1 VHEGVFEAPRLG
13 TIPVLAMPLCC
24 TGKKLWVATI
34 SCLAIIL
41 GLFFLCSDI
50 SWARNINQYR
60 DTLSSSAPGALSNH
74 TFSFRL
80 DVSMSPGAY
89 LEVRPPQGFIVLATS
104 SFSERNVELWVNGV
118 PRMATSSASPG
129 FDQVDIVP
137 GSPGHIRYTL
147 EPTSGIAAGSMLELR
162 IGDHTSVSS
171 VFSESFSTTTG
182 TTTTSEDSPGI
193 VNATTTGTH
202 DIDLRVFDGSEIANA
217 GFVVAIVD
225 QVIAGADTTE
235 EIPPLRFNGAPT
247 STVGGTT
254 LSVEI
259 SLETDEFAI
268 CRFSASSSVAYGSMP
283 NVFSN
288 TGLIFHSTVVPVTPN
303 SLQTFYVRC
312 IDDEGNFNTDDFLI
326 QFAVSDIPTGNANT
340 DGNVSGDGSGQG
352 NQGTGDGGGTG
363 GTTGQSDGEKPELG
377 GSAGTGGAGG
387 GGGGG
392 RGSRDDSSAGGGFE
406 TTDGPFRSGD
416 GRVEI
421 GGFAYPRARVTVL
434 VDGRQAAQTTAG
446 ANGSYSVLIDQIARG
461 VYTFGVFATDQNQT
475 RSSTF
480 STSFT
485 VSGARTTALSNIN
498 LAPSL
503 RVQPDPVQPGQTAT
517 LSGFTQPN
525 AVVTL
530 ETERDRS
537 VASRR
542 VVTITADGAGAW
554 TTNLDTSELTAGT
567 YKVRARSVS
576 TNPAV
581 STGFSSYTFFG
592 VGQSAE
598 RPTSADLNRDGRVN
612 LTDFS
617 ILLFWWNTSGGD
629 SNPPADINADGRVTL
644 TDFSILL
651 FNWTG

>member
-1 VHEGVFEAPRLG
+1 L
-13 TIPVLAMPLCC
+13 VLSFGIFL
-24 TGKKLWVATI
+24 
-34 SCLAIIL
+34 
-41 GLFFLCSDI
+41 LCSDV

-60 DTLSSSAPGALSNH
+60 DTLSTSAPGALSNH
-74 TFSFRL
+74 TLSFRL
-80 DVSMSPGAY
+80 DVGMNPGAY
-89 LEVRPPQGFIVLATS
+89 LEVRPPEGFEVLATS
-104 SFSERNVELWVNGV
+104 SFSERNVELWVNGA
-118 PRMATSSASPG
+118 PRSATSSASPG

-137 GSPGHIRYTL
+137 GSPGLIRYTL
-147 EPTSGIAAGSMLELR
+147 EPTEGIAAGSMLELR

-182 TTTTSEDSPGI
+182 TSTTPEDTPGI
-193 VNATTTGTH
+193 VNSTTTGTH
-202 DIDLRVFDGSEIANA
+202 AVDLRVYDGGEIANA
-217 GFVVAIVD
+217 GFVIAIVE

-235 EIPPLRFNGAPT
+235 EIPPLRFNGTPT

-268 CRFSASSSVAYGSMP
+268 CRFSATSSVAYNAMT

-312 IDDEGNFNTDDFLI
+312 IDDEGNFNIDDFLI
-326 QFAVSDIPTGNANT
+326 QFSVSDIPTGSANT
-340 DGNVSGDGSGQG
+340 EGGVSGDGTGQG

-363 GTTGQSDGEKPELG
+363 GTTGQSDGEEPEIG

-392 RGSRDDSSAGGGFE
+392 RGSREDSSAGGGFE
-406 TTDGPFRSGD
+406 STDGPFRSGD

-421 GGFAYPRARVTVL
+421 SGFAYPRARVTVL

-446 ANGSYSVLIDQIARG
+446 GNGSYSVLIDQIARG
-461 VYTFGVFATDQNQT
+461 VYTFGVFATDANQI

-498 LAPSL
+498 LSPSI
-503 RVQPDPVQPGQTAT
+503 RIQPDPVQPGQPAT
-517 LSGFTQPN
+517 ISGFTQPN

-542 VVTITADGAGAW
+542 SVTVTADGAGAW
-554 TTNLDTSELTAGT
+554 TTTLETNGFTAGT
-567 YKVRARSVS
+567 YKARARSAG
-576 TNPAV
+576 TNPLV
-581 STGFSSYTFFG
+581 STGFSNYTFFG
-592 VGQSAE
+592 VGQTAE